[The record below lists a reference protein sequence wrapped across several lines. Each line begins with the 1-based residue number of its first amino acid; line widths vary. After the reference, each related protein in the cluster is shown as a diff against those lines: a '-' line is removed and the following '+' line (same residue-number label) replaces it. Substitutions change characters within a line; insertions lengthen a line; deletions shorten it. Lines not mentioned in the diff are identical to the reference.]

1 MRGPA
6 AFTSGLTGG
15 GSAPNQT
22 RLRISASSNIL
33 RNVQNVR
40 RLKAEIFQALGHPT
54 RLAIL
59 ETLQDGELT
68 VNALLSRLGMEQ
80 ANLSQHLA
88 ILRTRRLVANRK
100 EGNRVFYSL
109 RDPILRDVL
118 ALMRRYAASHLAE
131 DVALLKEMEE
141 RTDSA

>member
-1 MRGPA
+1 MH
-6 AFTSGLTGG
+6 
-15 GSAPNQT
+15 
-22 RLRISASSNIL
+22 
-33 RNVQNVR
+33 NVR
-40 RLKAEIFQALGHPT
+40 SLKAEIFQALGHPT

-68 VNALLSRLGMEQ
+68 VNALLGRLGMEQ

-88 ILRTRRLVANRK
+88 ILRARRLVANRK

-118 ALMRRYAASHLAE
+118 ALMRRYAASHLSE
-131 DVALLKEMEE
+131 DAALLKQMEE
-141 RTDSA
+141 RTDSG